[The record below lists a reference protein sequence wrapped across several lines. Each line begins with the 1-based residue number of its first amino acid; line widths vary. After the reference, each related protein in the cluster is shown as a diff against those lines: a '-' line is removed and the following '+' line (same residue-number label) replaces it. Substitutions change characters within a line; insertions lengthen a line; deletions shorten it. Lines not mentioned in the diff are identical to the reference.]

1 MGVWGVR
8 GFMEGGRGDGE
19 GREAGRGRQGGGE
32 GRRGRYGAGERGRG
46 GERLRSGIAVCVSVD
61 VRRTELLVVV
71 R

>member
-1 MGVWGVR
+1 MGVWRVC

-19 GREAGRGRQGGGE
+19 GREAGRRGSQGV
-32 GRRGRYGAGERGRG
+32 GERRRG
-46 GERLRSGIAVCVSVD
+46 GERLRSGIVVCVSVD

>member
-1 MGVWGVR
+1 MGVWGVC

-19 GREAGRGRQGGGE
+19 TGKT
-32 GRRGRYGAGERGRG
+32 GRRGRRGVGERRRG
-46 GERLRSGIAVCVSVD
+46 GERLRSGIVVCVSVD